1 MEVHAHSHTERKKWT
16 HYLWEFFMLFLAVT
30 LGFFVENQRE
40 HYVEHRREKQYM
52 RSMVKDLAQDIR
64 NINSDIQNRRSKYQI
79 ADSLTEMLINGNYQ
93 NKTSLIYFCA
103 RRFSI
108 VGYIFHITD
117 GTLLQLKN
125 SGGLRLIRNQLVVD
139 SLQWYYNLF
148 QQYQDNRE
156 LEMLQL
162 RDYRDIMVRVFD
174 VKIFDAMIKQFPETK
189 IPQGNPPLFN
199 NDKPMI
205 NELLMRVQLSKRIN
219 LVAAQQL
226 KELKEKAQNLIEQI
240 KTEYHLSERTPLE
253 K

>member
-1 MEVHAHSHTERKKWT
+1 MEVHHHTHTPGKKWS
-16 HYLWEFFMLFLAVT
+16 HYFWEFFMLFLAVT

-40 HYVEHRREKQYM
+40 HLVEHKRENQYM
-52 RSMVKDLAQDIR
+52 RSMIKDLTQDIR
-64 NINSDIQNRRSKYQI
+64 NINSDIQNRRLKYQI

-93 NKTSLIYFCA
+93 DKTNLIYFCA

-117 GTLLQLKN
+117 GTLMQLKN
-125 SGGLRLIRNQLVVD
+125 SGGLRLIRNQPVVD

-174 VKIFDAMIKQFPETK
+174 VRIFDAMIKQFPETK
-189 IPQGNPPLFN
+189 IPEGNPPLFN
-199 NDKPMI
+199 NDRVMI

-219 LVAAQQL
+219 LVAENQL
-226 KELKEKAQNLIEQI
+226 VELRQKAQNLIGQI
-240 KTEYHLSERTPLE
+240 KNEYELE
-253 K
+253 